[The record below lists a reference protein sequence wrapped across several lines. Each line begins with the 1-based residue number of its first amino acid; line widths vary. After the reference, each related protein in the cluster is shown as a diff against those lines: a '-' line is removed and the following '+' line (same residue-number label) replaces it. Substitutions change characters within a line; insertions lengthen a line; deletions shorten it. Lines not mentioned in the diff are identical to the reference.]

1 MRARRARILWMGVP
15 LLVSAGILG
24 VSAWKRAAAPDTL
37 RVAVDESHLLA
48 DGNSSARI
56 GVYTSAGR
64 ELDLSAVSIEIV
76 AGASR
81 AELERQGGEVR
92 LRAGVQP
99 GSVEIEAR
107 AAGYAPVRA
116 SLELT
121 LAPADTDSDGFPD
134 VLLLDPADR
143 RAFRGWFTYLAEAPA
158 LWPPERLPAEISD
171 CSALLRFAYR
181 EALREHTGEWARG
194 LGLRSLPRSP
204 SVKKYRYPHTLL
216 GANLFRVREGRFAAA
231 DLEDG
236 SFAQFADAQTLQRLN
251 STFVSR
257 DFNEALP
264 GDLLFYR
271 QLTQDQP
278 FHAMVLVG
286 PSHFQPD
293 PGPWVSYHTGPSG
306 ESKGEMRRVRLAE
319 LLQHPEPRWR
329 PVPGNRNFL
338 GVYRW
343 KILGEAE

>member
-1 MRARRARILWMGVP
+1 MWISVP
-15 LLVSAGILG
+15 LVVCAGILG
-24 VSAWKRAAAPDTL
+24 VSAWKHSAGLPATL
-37 RVAVDESHLLA
+37 RVALDESQLAA
-48 DGNSSARI
+48 DGNSSARVGI
-56 GVYTSAGR
+56 YTSAGR
-64 ELDLSAVSIEIV
+64 ELDLSQVSIEITS
-76 AGASR
+76 GASR
-81 AELERQGGEVR
+81 AEIVRRGSDVR

-99 GSVEIEAR
+99 GRVEIEAR
-107 AAGYAPVRA
+107 AEGYAPGRA
-116 SLELT
+116 SLD
-121 LAPADTDSDGFPD
+121 LALEPADSDGDGLPD

-143 RAFRGWFTYLAEAPA
+143 LAFRGWFTYLAEAPA
-158 LWPPERLPAEISD
+158 LWPPEQMPAEISD

-181 EALREHTGEWARG
+181 EALREHTGEWARQ
-194 LGLRSLPRSP
+194 LALRSLPRSP
-204 SVKKYRYPHTLL
+204 SVRKYRYPHTLL
-216 GANLFRVREGRFAAA
+216 GANLFRVREGRFAPA
-231 DLEDG
+231 DIDDG

-251 STFVSR
+251 TAFVSR
-257 DFNEALP
+257 DIHQALP

-271 QLTQDQP
+271 QLEQDQP

-306 ESKGEMRRVRLAE
+306 GSKGEMRRVRLAE

-343 KILGEAE
+343 KILGEME